1 MELYILIG
9 LITIVLILQ
18 IIFLLKKPKSENTAT
33 NTNYESNFQH
43 IETYIADEFSRS
55 RKETSESLNSR
66 LSEMNALIR
75 EIQQIN
81 TQQSEKLSTTLTK
94 NIDSLLES
102 NEKKLDQ
109 MRQANM
115 EQNEKISSALTQ
127 NLKALQESTEKKLE
141 QMREVSARQ
150 NEHINETLTKSLT
163 ALQENNEKK
172 LEQMRMTVDEKLTDT
187 LSKRLD
193 SSFKVVGEQLKSVYE
208 SLGEMR
214 KITGDVT
221 ALQRVLTNV
230 KARGTWAEVQLGNI
244 LEQTLT
250 KDQYDCNVSTKNDT
264 KRVEFAVKI
273 PSREKDGETVWLPID
288 SKFPQ
293 EDYIRICEAAEKAD
307 KEALEAAQKSLEQNI
322 KNQAKTIAELYIN
335 VPKTT
340 DFAIMFLATEGL
352 YSEVRRPGL
361 CEEIQNKY
369 RIMICGPTTITA
381 FLNTLNVG
389 FRTIALNK
397 KTTEI
402 QKTLSAVSSQYD
414 LFESLLA
421 KAKKKIDEAGSS
433 IEAAQKRNTTIQ
445 RKLHNVDKMDADEA
459 EALLN
464 SGE

>member
-18 IIFLLKKPKSENTAT
+18 IVFLLKKPKSENTAT

-55 RKETSESLNSR
+55 RKETSESLNNR
-66 LSEMNALIR
+66 LSEINALIR

-81 TQQSEKLSTTLTK
+81 TQQSEKVGETLTK
-94 NIDSLLES
+94 NINSLLES

-109 MRQANM
+109 
-115 EQNEKISSALTQ
+115 I
-127 NLKALQESTEKKLE
+127 
-141 QMREVSARQ
+141 REVSAQQ
-150 NEHINETLTKSLT
+150 NERINETLTRNLT

-214 KITGDVT
+214 KITDDVT

-307 KEALEAAQKSLEQNI
+307 KEALEAAQKALEQNI
-322 KNQAKTIAELYIN
+322 KNEAKTIAELYIN

-352 YSEVRRPGL
+352 YSEVLRRPGL

-445 RKLHNVDKMDADEA
+445 RKLRTVDKMDADEA
-459 EALLN
+459 ETLLN

>member
-18 IIFLLKKPKSENTAT
+18 IVFLLKKPKSENTAT

-109 MRQANM
+109 MRQAN
-115 EQNEKISSALTQ
+115 I
-127 NLKALQESTEKKLE
+127 
-141 QMREVSARQ
+141 RQ
-150 NEHINETLTKSLT
+150 NEHINETLTKSLA

-307 KEALEAAQKSLEQNI
+307 KEALEAAQKALEQNI

-352 YSEVRRPGL
+352 YSEVLRRPGL

>member
-18 IIFLLKKPKSENTAT
+18 IVFLLKKPKSENTAA

-102 NEKKLDQ
+102 NEKKLD
-109 MRQANM
+109 
-115 EQNEKISSALTQ
+115 
-127 NLKALQESTEKKLE
+127 
-141 QMREVSARQ
+141 
-150 NEHINETLTKSLT
+150 
-163 ALQENNEKK
+163 
-172 LEQMRMTVDEKLTDT
+172 QMRMTVDEKLTDT

-307 KEALEAAQKSLEQNI
+307 KEALEAAQKALEQNI

-352 YSEVRRPGL
+352 YSEVLRRPGL

-369 RIMICGPTTITA
+369 RIMICGPTTVTA

>member
-18 IIFLLKKPKSENTAT
+18 IVFLLKKPKSENTAT

-109 MRQANM
+109 MRQAN
-115 EQNEKISSALTQ
+115 I
-127 NLKALQESTEKKLE
+127 
-141 QMREVSARQ
+141 RQ

-307 KEALEAAQKSLEQNI
+307 KEALEAAQKALEQNI

-352 YSEVRRPGL
+352 YSEVLRRPSL

>member
-18 IIFLLKKPKSENTAT
+18 IVFLLKKPKSENTAT

-109 MRQANM
+109 MRQAN
-115 EQNEKISSALTQ
+115 I
-127 NLKALQESTEKKLE
+127 
-141 QMREVSARQ
+141 RQ

-172 LEQMRMTVDEKLTDT
+172 LEQMRMIVDEKLTDT

-214 KITGDVT
+214 KITDDVT

-307 KEALEAAQKSLEQNI
+307 KEALEAAQKALEQNI

-352 YSEVRRPGL
+352 YSEVLRRPGL

>member
-18 IIFLLKKPKSENTAT
+18 IVLLLKKPKSENTAT

-43 IETYIADEFSRS
+43 VESYIADEFSRS
-55 RKETSESLNSR
+55 RKETSESLNNR

-81 TQQSEKLSTTLTK
+81 TLQSEKVGETLTK
-94 NIDSLLES
+94 NINSLLES

-109 MRQANM
+109 
-115 EQNEKISSALTQ
+115 I
-127 NLKALQESTEKKLE
+127 
-141 QMREVSARQ
+141 REVSAQQ
-150 NEHINETLTKSLT
+150 NERINETLTRNLT

-208 SLGEMR
+208 SLGEMQ
-214 KITGDVT
+214 KLTNDVT

-307 KEALEAAQKSLEQNI
+307 KEALEAAQKALEQNI
-322 KNQAKTIAELYIN
+322 KNEAKTIAELYIN

-352 YSEVRRPGL
+352 YSEVLRRPGL

-445 RKLHNVDKMDADEA
+445 RNYVP
-459 EALLN
+459 
-464 SGE
+464 

>member
-18 IIFLLKKPKSENTAT
+18 IVFLLKKPKSENTAT

-81 TQQSEKLSTTLTK
+81 TQQSEKLITTLTK

-109 MRQANM
+109 MRQAN
-115 EQNEKISSALTQ
+115 I
-127 NLKALQESTEKKLE
+127 
-141 QMREVSARQ
+141 RQ

-208 SLGEMR
+208 SLGEMH
-214 KITGDVT
+214 KLTDDVT
-221 ALQRVLTNV
+221 ALQRVLSNV

-307 KEALEAAQKSLEQNI
+307 KEALEAAQKALEQNI
-322 KNQAKTIAELYIN
+322 KKQAKTIAELYIN

-352 YSEVRRPGL
+352 YSEVLRRPGL

-389 FRTIALNK
+389 FRTIALDK
-397 KTTEI
+397 KATEV
-402 QKTLSAVSSQYD
+402 QNMLSVVSAQYEK
-414 LFESLLA
+414 FELLLA
-421 KAKKKIDEAGSS
+421 KAKKKIDEAGST
-433 IEAAQKRNTTIQ
+433 IEDAQKRSTLIQ
-445 RKLHNVDKMDADEA
+445 KKLRTVDKMDADEA

>member
-18 IIFLLKKPKSENTAT
+18 IVFLLKKPKSENTAT

-66 LSEMNALIR
+66 LSEINALIR

-81 TQQSEKLSTTLTK
+81 TRQSEKLSTTLTK

-109 MRQANM
+109 MRQAN
-115 EQNEKISSALTQ
+115 I
-127 NLKALQESTEKKLE
+127 
-141 QMREVSARQ
+141 RQ

-230 KARGTWAEVQLGNI
+230 KTRGTWAEVQLGNI

-307 KEALEAAQKSLEQNI
+307 KEALEAAQKALEQNI

-352 YSEVRRPGL
+352 YSEVLRRPGL

>member
-18 IIFLLKKPKSENTAT
+18 IVFLLKKPKSENTAT

-81 TQQSEKLSTTLTK
+81 TQQSEKLITTLTK

-109 MRQANM
+109 MRQAN
-115 EQNEKISSALTQ
+115 I
-127 NLKALQESTEKKLE
+127 
-141 QMREVSARQ
+141 RQ

-208 SLGEMR
+208 SLGEMH
-214 KITGDVT
+214 KLTDDVT
-221 ALQRVLTNV
+221 ALQRVLSNV

-307 KEALEAAQKSLEQNI
+307 KEALEAAQKALEQNI

-352 YSEVRRPGL
+352 YSEVLRRPGL

>member
-9 LITIVLILQ
+9 LVVVVLVLQ
-18 IIFLLKKPKSENTAT
+18 VVLLLKKPKSENNTA

-43 IETYIADEFSRS
+43 IESYIADEFSRS
-55 RKETSESLNSR
+55 RKETSESLNNR

-81 TQQSEKLSTTLTK
+81 TQQSEKVGETLTK
-94 NIDSLLES
+94 NINSLLES

-109 MRQANM
+109 
-115 EQNEKISSALTQ
+115 I
-127 NLKALQESTEKKLE
+127 
-141 QMREVSARQ
+141 REVSAQQ
-150 NEHINETLTKSLT
+150 NERINETLTKNLT

-193 SSFKVVGEQLKSVYE
+193 SSFKVVGDQLKSVYE
-208 SLGEMR
+208 SLGEMQ
-214 KITGDVT
+214 KLTNDVT

-307 KEALEAAQKSLEQNI
+307 KEALEAAQKALEQNI

-352 YSEVRRPGL
+352 YSEVLRRPGL

-389 FRTIALNK
+389 FRTIALDK
-397 KTTEI
+397 KATEV
-402 QKTLSAVSSQYD
+402 QNLLSVVSAQYEK
-414 LFESLLA
+414 FELLLS
-421 KAKKKIDEAGSS
+421 KAKKKIDEAGST
-433 IEAAQKRNTTIQ
+433 IEDAQKRSTLIQ
-445 RKLHNVDKMDADEA
+445 KKLRTVDKMDADEA

>member
-18 IIFLLKKPKSENTAT
+18 IVFLLKKPKSENTAT

-163 ALQENNEKK
+163 TLQENNEKK

-307 KEALEAAQKSLEQNI
+307 KEALEQNI

-352 YSEVRRPGL
+352 YSEVLRRPGL

-421 KAKKKIDEAGSS
+421 KAKKKIGEAGSS